1 MGTRHLIAVM
11 YNNEY
16 RIAQYGQWDGYISGQ
31 GADILKFLQTVDL
44 DKFKQKLQNVSFL
57 TDEDIENINST
68 YPNGKWKN
76 VFPYLS
82 RDMGSEILNYV
93 YNLQED
99 QIKLQNKIEFSKDSL
114 FCEYAYVI
122 DLDNNSFE
130 IYKGFNKTPID
141 EDQRF
146 YWNNYQDNGYYP
158 VKLHTKFNLTV
169 LPDYDTLLKIDNTEE
184 F

>member
-1 MGTRHLIAVM
+1 MDISDYKVVAKAMMQKIQLDNGYGHVEGISYPSYWVNKIAKACM
-11 YNNEY
+11 TFFELNP
-16 RIAQYGQWDGYISGQ
+16 
-31 GADILKFLQTVDL
+31 
-44 DKFKQKLQNVSFL
+44 DKF

-82 RDMGSEILNYV
+82 RDMGSKILNYV

-99 QIKLQNKIEFSKDSL
+99 QIKLQNQIEFSKESL

-146 YWNNYQDNGYYP
+146 YWNNYQDNEYYP